1 MSTGSVLI
9 ADDEET
15 FREST
20 SRLLRREGF
29 DCHCVQD
36 AEEAIESL
44 RHVRYDALVS
54 DIRMPHNP
62 DLRIVKGARDLDCH
76 LPIILVTGYPSADS
90 AIRGI
95 EMAVDGYL
103 TKPLEFDEL
112 LALLYKAVGRSRD
125 GRRLSVVIE
134 RLCSVVTDLE
144 TENSALAFHNGGD
157 KGSLATIR
165 TLAACLS
172 DLLVLWHEPRR
183 IMVCGIS
190 VNYWNAP
197 SSRSTARPFCMPS
210 MFSKKRRTASSPSN
224 WQSYGR
230 ISRRSWESSREFFI
244 SSTSLR
250 AYPTDFVSLLSAEL
264 GMDDLHAIALTDP
277 GWHARGA
284 KSRRIVLMHSG
295 VADMPCQLRAAEV
308 GQAVSV
314 RPLHGPTAAISHPN
328 YFAEFSRRLGT
339 RWPEPVC
346 I

>member
-62 DLRIVKGARDLDCH
+62 DLRIVKRARDVDCH

-157 KGSLATIR
+157 EGSLATIR

-172 DLLVLWHEPRR
+172 DLLVLWHKP
-183 IMVCGIS
+183 
-190 VNYWNAP
+190 
-197 SSRSTARPFCMPS
+197 TADH
-210 MFSKKRRTASSPSN
+210 
-224 WQSYGR
+224 G
-230 ISRRSWESSREFFI
+230 
-244 SSTSLR
+244 LR
-250 AYPTDFVSLLSAEL
+250 NLCELLECPQLPVHRQAI
-264 GMDDLHAIALTDP
+264 LHAIDVLEKTKDSF
-277 GWHARGA
+277 
-284 KSRRIVLMHSG
+284 KSKQL
-295 VADMPCQLRAAEV
+295 AELRANLQKV
-308 GQAVSV
+308 
-314 RPLHGPTAAISHPN
+314 
-328 YFAEFSRRLGT
+328 LG
-339 RWPEPVC
+339 
-346 I
+346 IK